1 MGDVLILTKALGVGI
16 IQAAVRGQLAKQTE
30 QKIAQDSMERLNK
43 YAAANARSYAVHA
56 CTDVTGFGLLIHA
69 KEMADNQVT
78 LLIDTEALPTITG
91 ALAYAGECLVTA
103 AGQRNRQTIGTTID
117 YSKISMEMQEL
128 LFDPQTSGG
137 LLISVAADEAAACL
151 AAIQKEDPVAKIIG
165 EVLPK
170 EQQAV
175 VLL

>member
-1 MGDVLILTKALGVGI
+1 
-16 IQAAVRGQLAKQTE
+16 
-30 QKIAQDSMERLNK
+30 MERLNK

-91 ALAYAGECLVTA
+91 ALAYAAECLVTA

-137 LLISVAADEAAACL
+137 LLISVAADEAA
-151 AAIQKEDPVAKIIG
+151 PV
-165 EVLPK
+165 
-170 EQQAV
+170 
-175 VLL
+175 

>member
-1 MGDVLILTKALGVGI
+1 M
-16 IQAAVRGQLAKQTE
+16 
-30 QKIAQDSMERLNK
+30 
-43 YAAANARSYAVHA
+43 
-56 CTDVTGFGLLIHA
+56 TGFGLLIHA

-91 ALAYAGECLVTA
+91 ALAYAAECLVT

-137 LLISVAADEAAACL
+137 LLISVVADEAACL
-151 AAIQKEDPVAKIIG
+151 ALFKRGPCCQNYWRGSAKRTTSSSTFIEKGQI
-165 EVLPK
+165 
-170 EQQAV
+170 
-175 VLL
+175 